1 MSKELECRISNIEN
15 NQENLRAVLQQV
27 VGFITE
33 TNSLEFM
40 RFLTGNDIDINRFNL
55 LLEDRPGG
63 GRIRFDSAVG
73 HWKK

>member
-1 MSKELECRISNIEN
+1 MLEELEDRISNIEN

-40 RFLTGNDIDINRFNL
+40 RFLTGNDIDMNDFRL
-55 LLEDRPGG
+55 LLEDRPAGG
-63 GRIRFDSAVG
+63 GIFIDRQVG
-73 HWKK
+73 DWK